1 VVFDSGSRFEPGAGV
16 HAPGLRSSNRSGDI
30 GCVQPARD
38 DDLSIGDLASATGV
52 SRDGLR
58 FYEARGLI
66 RARRRSNG
74 YRAYPP
80 ETVELVRYVRT
91 AQQLGFTLAEIGEG
105 MIQVWQQPDTDAAV
119 TALLREKLAT
129 IDTHIASLQAMRDAL
144 ATRVGMPCPLATA

>member
-1 VVFDSGSRFEPGAGV
+1 MPAT
-16 HAPGLRSSNRSGDI
+16 L
-30 GCVQPARD
+30 PARD

>member
-1 VVFDSGSRFEPGAGV
+1 MPATLL
-16 HAPGLRSSNRSGDI
+16 ASN
-30 GCVQPARD
+30 ART
-38 DDLSIGDLASATGV
+38 DDLSIGDLATATGV

-80 ETVELVRYVRT
+80 ETVELVHYVRT
-91 AQQLGFTLAEIGEG
+91 AQQLGFTLAEIAEG
-105 MIQVWQQPDTDAAV
+105 MTQVWQQPDTDAAV

-129 IDTHIASLQAMRDAL
+129 IDARIASLQAMRDAL
-144 ATRVGMPCPLATA
+144 ATRVGMPCPLTTA

>member
-1 VVFDSGSRFEPGAGV
+1 M
-16 HAPGLRSSNRSGDI
+16 
-30 GCVQPARD
+30 PATLPAHT
-38 DDLSIGDLASATGV
+38 DDLSIGDLAAATGV

-66 RARRRSNG
+66 RARRRTNG

-105 MIQVWQQPDTDAAV
+105 MTQVWQQPDTDAAV
-119 TALLREKLAT
+119 TALLREKLST
-129 IDTHIASLQAMRDAL
+129 IDARIASLQAMRDAL
-144 ATRVGMPCPLATA
+144 ALRVGLPCPLATA

>member
-1 VVFDSGSRFEPGAGV
+1 MPVTLPA
-16 HAPGLRSSNRSGDI
+16 SN
-30 GCVQPARD
+30 ARTE
-38 DDLSIGDLASATGV
+38 DLSIGDLAAATGV

-80 ETVELVRYVRT
+80 ETVELVHYVRT

-105 MIQVWQQPDTDAAV
+105 MTQVWQQPDTDAAV

-129 IDTHIASLQAMRDAL
+129 VDARIASLQAMRDAL
-144 ATRVGMPCPLATA
+144 AARVGMPCPLATA

>member
-1 VVFDSGSRFEPGAGV
+1 MPPAL
-16 HAPGLRSSNRSGDI
+16 APSAA
-30 GCVQPARD
+30 VARTG
-38 DDLSIGDLASATGV
+38 DLSIGDLAAATGV

-80 ETVELVRYVRT
+80 EAVELVQYVRT
-91 AQQLGFTLAEIGEG
+91 AQQLGFTLAEIKEG
-105 MIQVWQQPDTDAAV
+105 MDQVWQQPDIDAAV

-129 IDTHIASLQAMRDAL
+129 LDARIASLQAMRDAL
-144 ATRVGMPCPLATA
+144 ATRVGMACPLAPA

>member
-1 VVFDSGSRFEPGAGV
+1 M
-16 HAPGLRSSNRSGDI
+16 
-30 GCVQPARD
+30 
-38 DDLSIGDLASATGV
+38 GDLAAATDV

-105 MIQVWQQPDTDAAV
+105 MDLVWQQPDTDAAV
-119 TALLREKLAT
+119 TALLREKLSS
-129 IDTHIASLQAMRDAL
+129 IDARIASLQAMRDAL
-144 ATRVGMPCPLATA
+144 ATRLGLPCPLAPT